1 MRYTS
6 PLLGF
11 NVGVEVAKAVKEKAL
26 TTVDYAVVKS
36 FITSGSPVVAGQ
48 KESAPIAV
56 YRRLG
61 QTTHELLWS
70 VELFR
75 YRFHISFICG
85 YLIVASSN
93 GAVTA
98 TLWVPSSRHTN

>member
-11 NVGVEVAKAVKEKAL
+11 NVGVEVARAVKEKAP
-26 TTVDYAVVKS
+26 TNVDHAVVIS
-36 FITSGSPVVAGQ
+36 SITLGSPVVAGQ
-48 KESAPIAV
+48 KERAPIAV

-70 VELFR
+70 IRPF
-75 YRFHISFICG
+75 
-85 YLIVASSN
+85 
-93 GAVTA
+93 AVNSR
-98 TLWVPSSRHTN
+98 TLKNRVCKKV